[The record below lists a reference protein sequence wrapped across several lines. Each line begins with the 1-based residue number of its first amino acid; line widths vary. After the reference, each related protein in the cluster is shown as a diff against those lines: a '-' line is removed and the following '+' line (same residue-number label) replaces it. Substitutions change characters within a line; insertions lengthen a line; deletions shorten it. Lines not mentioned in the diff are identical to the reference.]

1 MNERGSYPGG
11 HDCSGDAAAY
21 VLGALEA
28 HEVAPFL
35 RHADCCAICR
45 DEIASLQ
52 VVADMLPASVSPVTA
67 PRGLRRRVLAT
78 VYEEAEL
85 FAAAGPGSRS
95 APARRRTWRPVPRP
109 FQALAAAALV
119 AAGIGVG
126 TIALGGGPA
135 VSPSQVVVASATPP
149 TTALLRVGQGRT
161 ELDVSSLAPA
171 PKGRIYEVWVQRGG
185 EPHPTDALF
194 SPTSD
199 GSATVAVPG
208 SVKYGDVVMVTD
220 EPTGG
225 STAPTRTPVI
235 RAALQ

>member
-1 MNERGSYPGG
+1 MNERGSYPDG

-21 VLGALEA
+21 VLGALEE

-35 RHADCCAICR
+35 RHADGCAICR
-45 DEIASLQ
+45 DELASLQ
-52 VVADMLPASVSPVTA
+52 VVADMLPAAVSPVSA

-85 FAAAGPGSRS
+85 FAAAGSRS
-95 APARRRTWRPVPRP
+95 ASPGRRTRTRRPVPRP

-119 AAGIGVG
+119 AAGIAVG
-126 TIALGGGPA
+126 TVALGGGPTA
-135 VSPSQVVVASATPP
+135 APNQVIVASATPP
-149 TTALLRVGQGRT
+149 TTALLRVGPGRT

-208 SVKYGDVVMVTD
+208 AVRYGDVVMVTD

-225 STAPTRTPVI
+225 STTPTRTPVI